1 MADNENSS
9 GTEPD
14 VNDRVQELER
24 ELAEARKALETADAR
39 LQKRSLERQLAKK
52 AADAAYDIV
61 QISEFVLHCDGTG
74 DSGKRWVRLSVC
86 GRLDYGTVPSGRREV
101 HGQRRAGIA
110 SFAQGR
116 DP

>member
-52 AADAAYDIV
+52 AADAA
-61 QISEFVLHCDGTG
+61 
-74 DSGKRWVRLSVC
+74 
-86 GRLDYGTVPSGRREV
+86 
-101 HGQRRAGIA
+101 
-110 SFAQGR
+110 
-116 DP
+116 